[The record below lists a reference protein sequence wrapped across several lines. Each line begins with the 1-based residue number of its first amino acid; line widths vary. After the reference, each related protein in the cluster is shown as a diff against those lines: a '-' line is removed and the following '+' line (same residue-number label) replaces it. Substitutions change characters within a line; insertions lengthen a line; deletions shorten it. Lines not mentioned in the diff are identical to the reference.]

1 MEHKWLLFCPQ
12 LPSTPSSPRVTIW
25 RKMRSAGA
33 VGLDNGLWLLPY
45 TETGERFMQEMK
57 AYVTSQGG
65 TSKTFLSSSLDEETE
80 NDILDTFRQD
90 RAEEYFEIVEQCQDF
105 LAEIDKETKRENY
118 SFAEY
123 EENEQDLN
131 KLESWFEKVK
141 QRDFMGGDRANEA
154 ITWIEKCREALQH
167 FADEVFINEN
177 PKRDQKKKLDLNSNK
192 TIEKQ

>member
-1 MEHKWLLFCPQ
+1 MEYKWLLFCPQ

-65 TSKTFLSSSLDEETE
+65 TSKTFLSSALDEETE
-80 NDILDTFRQD
+80 NDILDAFRQD

-141 QRDFMGGDRANEA
+141 QRDFMGGDQANEA
-154 ITWIEKCREALQH
+154 IAWIEKCREALQR

-177 PKRDQKKKLDLNSNK
+177 PKRDQKKKLDLNSNEI
-192 TIEKQ
+192 IEKQ